1 VGLREELLGR
11 CAFPPDGTPVTC
23 AVSGG
28 ADSLSLLVLATAA
41 GCRVTVV
48 HVDHGIRNGSEKEAE
63 PVRAAAERYGAR
75 FRAERVTVLPGPNL
89 QARARAARYGVLPA
103 DVFTGHTCDDLAET
117 VILNLVRGAGR
128 PGLAGIRRS
137 QRRPLLGLRRT
148 ETAALCAAEG
158 LEPLHDPTNAD
169 PKHRRTRVR
178 GEVLP
183 LLDDVAGRDVVPV
196 IARVAELMGEESDL
210 LDRLAADLDP
220 TDPSALRDA
229 EPALARRAVRAWLW
243 RAMGG
248 DHPVDLDA
256 VERVLAV
263 ADLQSRAADIQAG
276 WRVVRAEGRL
286 HLDRA

>member
-1 VGLREELLGR
+1 VALRDELLAR
-11 CAFPPDGTPVTC
+11 CTFPSEGTAVTC

-41 GCRVTVV
+41 GCRVTAV
-48 HVDHGIRNGSEKEAE
+48 HVDHGIRSGSEAEAE
-63 PVRAAAERYGAR
+63 RVRAAAERYGAR

-117 VILNLVRGAGR
+117 VVLNLLRGAGR

-137 QRRPLLGLRRT
+137 QRRPLLDLRRT
-148 ETAALCAAEG
+148 ETAALCAEEG
-158 LEPLHDPTNAD
+158 LEPLQDPTNED
-169 PKHRRTRVR
+169 PTHRRTRVR
-178 GEVLP
+178 QEVLP
-183 LLDDVAGRDVVPV
+183 LLEDVAGRDVVPV
-196 IARVAELMGEESDL
+196 ISHVADLMGEESDL

-220 TDPSALRDA
+220 TDPVALRDA
-229 EPALARRAVRAWLW
+229 EPALARRSVRAWLW
-243 RAMGG
+243 RGMGG
-248 DHPVDLDA
+248 DHPVDLGA

-263 ADLQSRAADIQAG
+263 ADLRSRATDIQDG

>member
-1 VGLREELLGR
+1 MSLRDELLAR
-11 CAFPPDGTPVTC
+11 CPFPPEGTPVTC

-41 GCRVTVV
+41 GCRVTAV
-48 HVDHGIRNGSEKEAE
+48 HVDHGLRPGSEAEADRVE
-63 PVRAAAERYGAR
+63 AAAERYGAR

-117 VILNLVRGAGR
+117 VVLNLLRGAGR
-128 PGLAGIRRS
+128 PGLAGIRRT
-137 QRRPLLGLRRT
+137 QRRPLLALRRT
-148 ETAALCAAEG
+148 ETAALCADEG
-158 LEPLHDPTNAD
+158 LEPLQDPTNDD

-178 GEVLP
+178 HEILP

-196 IARVAELMGEESDL
+196 ISHVADLMGEESDL
-210 LDRLAADLDP
+210 LDRRAADLDP
-220 TDPSALRDA
+220 TDPAALRDA

-248 DHPVDLDA
+248 DHPVDLGA

-263 ADLQSRAADIQAG
+263 ADLQARAADIQAG